1 MRDLVV
7 RPAAGDE
14 SKKMERDRLG
24 MTIRE
29 WDCRPSVNSNW
40 RLQVLYAVLVDVAER
55 TSGSSKETVEDVLKE
70 WQAFLD
76 HLVEMDLMDAPGIKR
91 IIDGKQLAKA
101 LGVRPGVWM
110 GKALDVV
117 MAWQLRNPTVS
128 DPEGAVEDV
137 RKRKEELGI
146 QGI

>member
-14 SKKMERDRLG
+14 GKKMERDRLG
-24 MTIRE
+24 LAIRE
-29 WDCRPSVNSNW
+29 WDSRPGAGANW

-55 TSGSSKETVEDVLKE
+55 TTGEGKETVEDVLKE

-76 HLVEMDLMDAPGIKR
+76 HLVEMDLMDAPSVKR
-91 IIDGKQLAKA
+91 ITDGKQLAKA
-101 LGVRPGVWM
+101 LGVKPGKWM
-110 GKALDVV
+110 GQALEVV

-128 DPEGAVEDV
+128 DPEGAVEEV

-146 QGI
+146 E